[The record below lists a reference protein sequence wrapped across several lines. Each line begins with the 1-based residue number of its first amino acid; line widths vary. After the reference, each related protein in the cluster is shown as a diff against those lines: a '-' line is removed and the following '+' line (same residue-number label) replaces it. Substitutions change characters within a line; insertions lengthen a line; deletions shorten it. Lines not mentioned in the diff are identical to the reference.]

1 MLEVEEMETY
11 CLVGADLQFYKMKRI
26 PEMDGGD
33 GCTAMRMYLMLPNL
47 NTAKTEH
54 LMVYFATTKNNK
66 KGGKRKGRY
75 KSKTKKTL
83 LSNSLLLF
91 NQPFSFLSKQIHCIH
106 PNLPF
111 LPQVL
116 KFWLHI
122 ST

>member
-1 MLEVEEMETY
+1 METY

-75 KSKTKKTL
+75 KSKTKKNPPVQFIAAVQSTL
-83 LSNSLLLF
+83 LF
-91 NQPFSFLSKQIHCIH
+91 P
-106 PNLPF
+106 
-111 LPQVL
+111 L
-116 KFWLHI
+116 KANPLHT
-122 ST
+122 S